1 MTAGRYRL
9 GRYFVAQCRRDLT
22 IAIRD
27 RSDWLNALLFFVMV
41 IALFPLGVS
50 PEQQQLAMLAP
61 GALWIA
67 ALLATLL
74 ALEGLFRRD
83 FDDGSLEQFV
93 LGAQPLLLGVLAK
106 MLTFWLVTGLP
117 LALLAPL
124 LGYTLYLPDAARW
137 PLLLGLLLG
146 TPLLCLLGAVGA
158 ALTVSLRRGGV
169 LLSLLVL
176 PLMVPVL
183 ILGVMSATLA
193 VDHLPV
199 QGPLIWLAA
208 LLAAGIT
215 LLPPAI
221 AAALTIAVE

>member
-1 MTAGRYRL
+1 MTAPAYRL
-9 GRYFVAQCRRDLT
+9 GRYFVAQCRRDLA
-22 IAIRD
+22 IAVHD
-27 RSDWLNALLFFVMV
+27 RGDWLNALLFYVIV

-50 PEQQQLAMLAP
+50 PEPAKLAALAP
-61 GALWIA
+61 GVLWIA

-106 MLTFWLVTGLP
+106 LLAFWLVTGLP

-124 LGYTLYLPDAARW
+124 LGYTLYLPDGGRW

-158 ALTVSLRRGGV
+158 ALTVGLRRGGV

-183 ILGVMSATLA
+183 ILGVMSVTFA
-193 VDHLPV
+193 VGHQPA
-199 QGPLIWLAA
+199 QGPLVWLAA
-208 LLAAGIT
+208 LLVAGLT
-215 LLPPAI
+215 LLPSAV
-221 AAALTIAVE
+221 AVALKIGVE

>member
-1 MTAGRYRL
+1 MTSPRYRL
-9 GRYFVAQCRRDLT
+9 GRYFIAQCRRDLT
-22 IAIRD
+22 IALRD
-27 RSDWLNALLFFVMV
+27 RSDWLNALLFYVMV
-41 IALFPLGVS
+41 ITLFPLGVS
-50 PEQQQLAMLAP
+50 PEQQTLAMLAP
-61 GALWIA
+61 GVLWIA

-106 MLTFWLVTGLP
+106 MASFWLVTGLP

-124 LGYTLYLPDAARW
+124 LGYTLYLPEAGRW
-137 PLLLGLLLG
+137 PLTFGLLLG
-146 TPLLCLLGAVGA
+146 TPLLCLLGGVGA

-183 ILGVMSATLA
+183 ILGVMAATLA
-193 VDHLPV
+193 VDHLPAHA
-199 QGPLIWLAA
+199 PLLWLAA
-208 LLAAGIT
+208 LLVAGVT

-221 AAALTIAVE
+221 ALALKISVE